1 MNQKI
6 NDLIERIRELQE
18 EIEAEIASRRVQ
30 LRFTLEDHRVRF
42 EREVLAQHLRLKTG
56 ILRYLSQARLR
67 HLVSVPV
74 IYAMVLPLL
83 IIDLAVTL
91 YQWIC
96 FPLYDIPRVKRAD
109 YFVFDRY
116 SLAYLN
122 AIEKLNCTY
131 CAYATGLASYI
142 QAIVGLTEQYWC
154 PIKHARRLLDAHAR
168 YERFVDFGD
177 AAAYRDELAT
187 LRKDFGRG

>member
-1 MNQKI
+1 MNEKI

-30 LRFTLEDHRVRF
+30 LRFTLENHRVRF

-67 HLVSVPV
+67 NLVSAPV

-142 QAIVGLTEQYWC
+142 KAIVGLTEQYWC
-154 PIKHARRLLDAHAR
+154 PIKHARRLLEAHSR
-168 YERFVDFGD
+168 YECFVDFGD
-177 AAAYRDELAT
+177 AAAYRDELLS
-187 LRKDFGRG
+187 LRKDFGPG